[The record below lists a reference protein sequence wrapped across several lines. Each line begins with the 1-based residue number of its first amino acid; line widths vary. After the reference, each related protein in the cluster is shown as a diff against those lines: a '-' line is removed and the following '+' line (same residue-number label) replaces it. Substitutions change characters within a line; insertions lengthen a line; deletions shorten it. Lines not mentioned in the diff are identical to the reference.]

1 MSEYE
6 FAQLV
11 EQARKVAMS
20 AADEEKQRR
29 SFAYGNANIENSA
42 VTREVIEQV
51 ADQLR
56 HKG

>member
-11 EQARKVAMS
+11 EQARKIEMS
-20 AADEEKQRR
+20 PSDEEKQRR

-42 VTREVIEQV
+42 VTREVIDQV

-56 HKG
+56 RKG